1 MNLESARAQML
12 GQQVRAWDVLDQRVL
27 RVLET
32 TPREQFMPAE
42 YRELAF
48 ADTEIPLAHDQSTFA
63 PGIEGRALQALQ
75 VEPVD
80 TILEIGTGCA
90 YLTACLARLG
100 ARVTSVDIFA
110 DFIDAARGKLAE
122 QRVANVELVVADALA
137 MQFTEQFDVIAV
149 GGSVPVLDER
159 FVRLLRPAGRLFI
172 VVGRKPVMEAKLVT
186 MHADG
191 SRAEESL
198 FETVIAPLVN
208 AERPEPFL
216 L

>member
-1 MNLESARAQML
+1 ML

-32 TPREQFMPAE
+32 TPREQFMPPE

-48 ADTEIPLAHDQSTFA
+48 ADTEIPLAHGQATFA
-63 PGIEGRALQALQ
+63 PKIEGRILQALQ

-100 ARVTSVDIFA
+100 ARVESIDIFA
-110 DFIDAARGKLAE
+110 DFIDTARGKLAE
-122 QRVANVELVVADALA
+122 QRIANVELVVADALS
-137 MQFTEQFDVIAV
+137 MPFDEQFDVIAV

-159 FVRLLRPAGRLFI
+159 FVGLLRPAGRLFI
-172 VVGRKPVMEAKLVT
+172 VVGREPVMEAKLVT

-208 AERPEPFL
+208 ADRPEPFQL
-216 L
+216 